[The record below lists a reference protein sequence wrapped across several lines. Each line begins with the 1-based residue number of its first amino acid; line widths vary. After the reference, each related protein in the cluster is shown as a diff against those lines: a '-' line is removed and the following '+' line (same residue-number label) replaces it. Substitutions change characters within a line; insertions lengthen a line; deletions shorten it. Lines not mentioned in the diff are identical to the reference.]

1 MEKHSCQKLKLSK
14 MFSILTIVLG
24 TTLLIPMFTVKDKPS
39 ALPMIL
45 ILIGIL
51 WFMISLHQNKK
62 MIL

>member
-1 MEKHSCQKLKLSK
+1 MEKHSCQKLRLRK

-24 TTLLIPMFTVKDKPS
+24 TTLMIPMFMVEDELG

-51 WFMISLHQNKK
+51 
-62 MIL
+62 